1 MVCYVEN
8 CGRVLLTAVAVR
20 FRRRRWLL
28 SLHSVDFV
36 DGRFIPIRDIAE
48 SGIIRLAWAIDTVRY
63 SECCGSSQRVPIG
76 RKYPMTG
83 SKQRRPVRPG
93 TYLSV
98 RKRLD
103 RGIRSAMAKDS
114 WDSCESRGAS
124 QTIELTAA
132 G

>member
-1 MVCYVEN
+1 
-8 CGRVLLTAVAVR
+8 
-20 FRRRRWLL
+20 
-28 SLHSVDFV
+28 V
-36 DGRFIPIRDIAE
+36 DGRNIPIRDIAE